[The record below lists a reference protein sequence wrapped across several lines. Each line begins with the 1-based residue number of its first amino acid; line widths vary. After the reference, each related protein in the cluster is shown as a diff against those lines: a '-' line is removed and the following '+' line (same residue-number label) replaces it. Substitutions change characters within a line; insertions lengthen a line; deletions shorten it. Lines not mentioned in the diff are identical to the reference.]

1 MSKGIPAKSSALV
14 VEGGAMRGI
23 FAAGVLDAFME
34 QQYQPF
40 QFAIGVSA
48 GSTNLIGYLAGN
60 HGRSRQILLDHARRT
75 DFLNWRRYLK
85 GGHFCDVSW
94 LWHASFDEVPLDVG
108 HYLHQ
113 QVPLYAVT
121 TSVNTGLA
129 HYFEVTGD
137 NMHQLFPA
145 SCAIPLMYRDFPQI
159 NGEQMTDGGLAD
171 AIPVLKAYAMGARD
185 ITVVLSQPVGYRKR
199 ASRLPVL
206 MKPFFKQH
214 PQMFSAVLSRTARYN
229 QALNFIASPPADCTV
244 NVVAPPADFGVGR
257 FCQNPE
263 QLEAGY
269 QAGRRS
275 GLQQVSGISEATN
288 NLEAMPLSKIATG

>member
-1 MSKGIPAKSSALV
+1 MNLAAKPDTAALV

-23 FAAGVLDAFME
+23 FAAGVLDAFIE
-34 QQYQPF
+34 QHYQPYH
-40 QFAIGVSA
+40 FAIGVSA
-48 GSTNLIGYLAGN
+48 GSTTLIGYLAAN
-60 HGRSRQILLDHARRT
+60 HGRSRQILLDHARRA

-94 LWHASFDEVPLDVG
+94 LWHASFDEVPLNID
-108 HYLHQ
+108 HYLAQ

-121 TSVNTGLA
+121 TSVNSGNPR
-129 HYFEVTGD
+129 YFEVTGD

-159 NGEQMTDGGLAD
+159 DGEQMTDGGLAD
-171 AIPVLKAYAMGARD
+171 AIPVIKAYEMGARD
-185 ITVVLSQPVGYRKR
+185 ITVVLSQPRGYRKR

-214 PQMFSAVLSRTARYN
+214 PDLFAAVLNRTHRYN
-229 QALNFIASPPADCTV
+229 QALEFIAKPPADCRIS
-244 NVVAPPADFGVGR
+244 VVAPPIGFAVGR
-257 FCQNPE
+257 FCQDPG

-269 QAGRRS
+269 QAGRET
-275 GLQQVSGISEATN
+275 GLRHVTKRKS
-288 NLEAMPLSKIATG
+288 